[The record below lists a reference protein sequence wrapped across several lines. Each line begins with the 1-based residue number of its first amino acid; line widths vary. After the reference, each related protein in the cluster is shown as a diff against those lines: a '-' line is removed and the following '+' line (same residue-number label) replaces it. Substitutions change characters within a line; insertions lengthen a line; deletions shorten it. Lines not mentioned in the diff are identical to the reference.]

1 MNNGHDDA
9 DTEASRLG
17 QEGAAALARA
27 GRDQAARLAWLP

>member
-9 DTEASRLG
+9 DGEASRLE

-27 GRDQAARLAWLP
+27 AAIRLPA